1 MSVIGFLLH
10 FFHDKVFFSGGL
22 VSMLRKTLRVSHGK
36 ITYRNNVRKFSKEI
50 FQRGKGSVA
59 V

>member
-1 MSVIGFLLH
+1 
-10 FFHDKVFFSGGL
+10 